1 MDPLHP
7 IIPVSPNIPPVLPS
21 SPTGKIDRDTPREKQ
36 ESGKRREEH
45 EGSDDED
52 VTGQHVDITA

>member
-21 SPTGKIDRDTPREKQ
+21 SATGKIDRDTPREKQ
-36 ESGKRREEH
+36 EGRRKREQPDD
-45 EGSDDED
+45 SDNEAG
-52 VTGQHVDITA
+52 TGQHVDITA